1 MSEVWVVGIEFKEEY
16 LREITENAEH
26 TRNNN
31 RRLDEIEEDIKS
43 LQEDNRVLYQ
53 MSASIKTLTDGVVEI
68 KENVKNIKN
77 DQSEMKS
84 EIQDIKNTP
93 IKNKAGLIDNVG
105 KLIFTAFVTGI
116 VAFILGQICPVIFK

>member
-1 MSEVWVVGIEFKEEY
+1 MGIEFKEEY

-31 RRLDEIEEDIKS
+31 RRLDEIEDNIKS

-53 MSASIKTLTDGVVEI
+53 MSASIKTLTDGVVAI
-68 KENVKNIKN
+68 KDRVKDIKTE
-77 DQSEMKS
+77 QSEMKS

-93 IKNKAGLIDNVG
+93 IKTKAQWVDKAIAAICGAVG
-105 KLIFTAFVTGI
+105 MAILSYTLSSIAPSIF
-116 VAFILGQICPVIFK
+116 P

>member
-1 MSEVWVVGIEFKEEY
+1 MSIEFKEEY

-31 RRLDEIEEDIKS
+31 RRLDEIENNIKS

-53 MSASIKTLTDGVVEI
+53 MSASIKTLTDGVVATE
-68 KENVKNIKN
+68 
-77 DQSEMKS
+77 QSEMKL

-93 IKNKAGLIDNVG
+93 IKTKAQWVDKAIAAICGAVG
-105 KLIFTAFVTGI
+105 MAILSYILSGIAPSIF
-116 VAFILGQICPVIFK
+116 L

>member
-1 MSEVWVVGIEFKEEY
+1 MSIEFKEEY

-31 RRLDEIEEDIKS
+31 RRLDEIENNIKS

-53 MSASIKTLTDGVVEI
+53 MSASIKTLTDGVVAI
-68 KENVKNIKN
+68 KDSVKDIKTE
-77 DQSEMKS
+77 QSEMKL

-93 IKNKAGLIDNVG
+93 IKTKAQWVDKAIAAICGAVG
-105 KLIFTAFVTGI
+105 MAILSYILSGIAPSIF
-116 VAFILGQICPVIFK
+116 L